1 MNKMLGGYFAGYSKF
16 GGADAAK
23 ELLYDYM
30 SNKID
35 GGGKKKIKKRVKKQA
50 LQNTSEPSQRIH
62 NNEMSL
68 VESPLHSERESATA
82 GTASICVIAQSDPE
96 PYRCC

>member
-35 GGGKKKIKKRVKKQA
+35 GGGKKKIKKRVKKQVDTDTPA
-50 LQNTSEPSQRIH
+50 D
-62 NNEMSL
+62 NNEGRL
-68 VESPLHSERESATA
+68 INERFAIGTINRSELRKSVPRE
-82 GTASICVIAQSDPE
+82 
-96 PYRCC
+96 